1 MAVSPLSLSDC
12 RVLIVDDNEFNRK
25 SLALVI
31 RRAGITDIA
40 FAENG
45 REGLAAVD
53 RFHPDLVLLD
63 VDMPVMNGWEMC
75 EALRRN
81 ATHEQLPVLFQTA
94 LDSDEEQ
101 VRCFDAGGSD
111 FISKPIKPGECVARV
126 RHQLEKRKLFNDLAN
141 FRERV
146 QRELS
151 HARAMQ
157 HSLLPESR
165 RLTEVANRYG
175 LTLDAHFETSS
186 ELGGDFWGI
195 YPLGDRRLGVL
206 MVDFAGH
213 GITAAINTFRLH
225 TLIDR
230 FPMQHVAPSQWL
242 AQLNS
247 ALKDVLP
254 TGQFATAFFGILD
267 MATDTLTFAA
277 AGSPNPVL
285 GTPVAGGAGGGPDL
299 RLLDSAGLVLGAS
312 RRAQYAD
319 QTFRLPRGGFLFL
332 YSDALIECPGDELG
346 PLGQDAVPDFVRD
359 ALALDRQRPL
369 RPMMDRF
376 YARTHLPLRDDLTA
390 VWIARRA

>member
-1 MAVSPLSLSDC
+1 MAMSLSDS

-31 RRAGITDIA
+31 RRAGISEIA
-40 FAENG
+40 FAGDGE
-45 REGLAAVD
+45 EGLRAVD
-53 RFHPDLVLLD
+53 RFRPDLVLLD
-63 VDMPVMNGWEMC
+63 VDMPVMNGLEMC
-75 EALRRN
+75 RALRRN
-81 ATHEQLPVLFQTA
+81 ATHEELPVLFQTA

-111 FISKPIKPGECVARV
+111 FISKPIRPGECVARV
-126 RHQLEKRKLFNDLAN
+126 RHQLEKRKLFNDLAAY
-141 FRERV
+141 RERV

-165 RLTEVANRYG
+165 RIAAVAERYG
-175 LTLDAHFETSS
+175 LILDAHFETSS
-186 ELGGDFWGI
+186 ELGGDFWGV
-195 YPLGDRRLGVL
+195 YPLDDRRVGFLL
-206 MVDFAGH
+206 IDFAGH

-230 FPMQHVAPSQWL
+230 FPMEDAAPSQWL
-242 AQLNS
+242 SRLNG

-267 MATDTLTFAA
+267 LATDTLTFAG
-277 AGSPNPVL
+277 AGAPNPVL
-285 GTPVAGGAGGGPDL
+285 GVGADL

-312 RRAQYAD
+312 RRARYAD
-319 QTFRLPRGGFLFL
+319 QSHRLPRGGFLFL
-332 YSDALIECPGDELG
+332 YSDALIECGGEEHG
-346 PLGQDAVPDFVRD
+346 PLGQEAVPAFVRD
-359 ALALDRQRPL
+359 ALAVNRLHPL
-369 RPMMDRF
+369 RPMLDRF
-376 YARTHLPLRDDLTA
+376 YARTRQPLRDDLTA

>member
-1 MAVSPLSLSDC
+1 MAISLSDC

-31 RRAGITDIA
+31 RRAGITQIA

-45 REGLAAVD
+45 AEGLKAVD
-53 RFHPDLVLLD
+53 SFRPDLVLLD
-63 VDMPVMNGWEMC
+63 VDMPVMNGLEMC

-81 ATHEQLPVLFQTA
+81 ATHEELPVLFQTA
-94 LDSDEEQ
+94 FDSDQEQ
-101 VRCFDAGGSD
+101 VRCFEAGGSD

-126 RHQLEKRKLFNDLAN
+126 RHQLEKRKLFNDLAA
-141 FRERV
+141 FRARV
-146 QRELS
+146 QRELA
-151 HARAMQ
+151 HAREMQ
-157 HSLLPESR
+157 HSLLPEKR
-165 RLTEVANRYG
+165 RLTAVAERYG

-186 ELGGDFWGI
+186 ELGGDFWGV
-195 YPLGDRRLGVL
+195 YPLDNRRVGFLII
-206 MVDFAGH
+206 DFAGH

-230 FPMQHVAPSQWL
+230 FPMQDCAPSQWL
-242 AQLNS
+242 MQLNS

-267 MATDTLTFAA
+267 LTTDTLTFSA

-285 GTPVAGGAGGGPDL
+285 GVGGDI

-312 RRAQYAD
+312 RRAQYVD
-319 QTFRLPRGGFLFL
+319 QSFRLPRGGFLFL
-332 YSDALIECPGDELG
+332 YSDALIECWGDEHG
-346 PLGQDAVPDFVRD
+346 PIGQSAVPDFVRD
-359 ALALDRQRPL
+359 ALMVNRTHPL
-369 RPMMDRF
+369 EPMMERF
-376 YARTHLPLRDDLTA
+376 YARTRQPLRDDLTA

>member
-1 MAVSPLSLSDC
+1 MGISLSDS

-31 RRAGITDIA
+31 RRAGITQIA

-45 REGLAAVD
+45 LEGMTAVD

-63 VDMPVMNGWEMC
+63 VAMPVMDGLEMC
-75 EALRRN
+75 RALRRN
-81 ATHEQLPVLFQTA
+81 AMHAELPVLFQTA

-101 VRCFDAGGSD
+101 VRCFDAGGND

-126 RHQLEKRKLFNDLAN
+126 RHQLEKRKLFNDLAG

-165 RLTEVANRYG
+165 RLMAVAERYG

-186 ELGGDFWGI
+186 ELGGDFWGV
-195 YPLGDRRLGVL
+195 YPLDDRRVGFLII
-206 MVDFAGH
+206 DFAGH

-242 AQLNS
+242 AQLNG

-254 TGQFATAFFGILD
+254 TGQFATAFFGVLD
-267 MATDTLTFAA
+267 LTTDTLTFAA

-285 GTPVAGGAGGGPDL
+285 GNPAPGAGLDI
-299 RLLDSAGLVLGAS
+299 RLLNSAGLVLGVS
-312 RRAQYAD
+312 RRAQYVD
-319 QTFRLPRGGFLFL
+319 QSYRMPRGGFLFL
-332 YSDALIECPGDELG
+332 YSDALIECRGEEQG
-346 PLGQDAVPDFVRD
+346 PIGQDGVPDLVRD
-359 ALALDRQRPL
+359 ALAENRMHPL

-376 YARTHLPLRDDLTA
+376 YARTRQPLSDDLTA

>member
-1 MAVSPLSLSDC
+1 MAISLSDS

-31 RRAGITDIA
+31 RRAGITQIA

-45 REGLAAVD
+45 VEGLKAVD
-53 RFHPDLVLLD
+53 SFRPDLVLLD
-63 VDMPVMNGWEMC
+63 VDMPVMNGLEMC

-94 LDSDEEQ
+94 FDSDQEQ
-101 VRCFDAGGSD
+101 VRCFEAGGSD

-126 RHQLEKRKLFNDLAN
+126 RHQLEKRKLFNDLAAY
-141 FRERV
+141 RARV
-146 QRELS
+146 ERELS

-157 HSLLPESR
+157 HSLLPEKR
-165 RLTEVANRYG
+165 RLQAVAERYG

-186 ELGGDFWGI
+186 ELGGDFWGV
-195 YPLGDRRLGVL
+195 YPLDNRRVGFLII
-206 MVDFAGH
+206 DFAGH

-230 FPMQHVAPSQWL
+230 FPMQDAAPSQWL
-242 AQLNS
+242 MQLNG

-267 MATDTLTFAA
+267 LTTDTLTYAA

-285 GTPVAGGAGGGPDL
+285 GVGGDI

-312 RRAQYAD
+312 RHARYTD
-319 QTFRLPRGGFLFL
+319 QTHRLPRGGFLFL
-332 YSDALIECPGDELG
+332 YSDALIECGGADG
-346 PLGQDAVPDFVRD
+346 QRPLGQDAVPDFVRA
-359 ALALDRQRPL
+359 ALEDNRAHPLD
-369 RPMMDRF
+369 PMMERF
-376 YARTHLPLRDDLTA
+376 YARTRLPLRDDLTA

>member
-1 MAVSPLSLSDC
+1 MPVPGLSLSDC

-53 RFHPDLVLLD
+53 RFRPDLVLLD

-81 ATHEQLPVLFQTA
+81 ATHEELPVLFQTA

-101 VRCFDAGGSD
+101 VRCFEAGGSD

-126 RHQLEKRKLFNDLAN
+126 RHQLEKRKLFSDLAA

-157 HSLLPESR
+157 TSLLPEKR
-165 RLTEVANRYG
+165 RLAEVADRYG

-186 ELGGDFWGI
+186 ELGGDFWGL
-195 YPLGDRRLGVL
+195 YPLGDRRLGL
-206 MVDFAGH
+206 LIVDFAGH

-230 FPMQHVAPSQWL
+230 FPMHHVAPSQWL
-242 AQLNS
+242 AQLNA

-267 MATDTLTFAA
+267 LATDTLTFAA

-285 GTPVAGGAGGGPDL
+285 GTPAGTKGDGPDI

-312 RRAQYAD
+312 RRAQYVD
-319 QTFRLPRGGFLFL
+319 HSFRLPRGGFLFL
-332 YSDALIECPGDELG
+332 YSDALIECGGDELG

-359 ALALDRQRPL
+359 ALAKDRVHPL
-369 RPMMDRF
+369 GPMMDSF
-376 YARTHLPLRDDLTA
+376 YARTRLPLRDDLTA
-390 VWIARRA
+390 VWVARRA